1 MALPVLTPASQT
13 SKSVLPS
20 GGDPASVAAELPYGI
35 YAGSTYF
42 LSGAAEQVAYTF
54 KKLGGDVL
62 DIEITTGSVYA
73 SYEEGCLEYSYQIN
87 IHQSKNVLSDLLG
100 ATTGTFDHDGSLITG
115 PTGSNLKYPKF
126 TFNYSRRIGEG
137 FSSEAN
143 AGGYKTLYSASFDL
157 VQNQQDY
164 DLQSIISSSAATD
177 TSVDFYDKVG
187 NKKVYI
193 QRVYYRTPQSMWR
206 FYGYY
211 GGLNVVGNL
220 NYYGQFAD
228 DTTFELIPTWHNKLQ
243 AMAFEDHLYTRLSHY
258 SYEIYNNKLRLFPT
272 PDNSLV
278 NKMWVQFYVQQDP
291 WEEDADKQSGT
302 SGVNNMNALPFD
314 NVPYENINAI
324 GKHWIRR
331 YTLALSKEI
340 LGLNRGKFGSIPI
353 PGDSVTLNSAEL
365 LSQAK
370 EEQDSLKEEL
380 KTILDEMTYRA
391 LAENDAL
398 MVEANVKVQEEIP
411 LFIYQG

>member
-1 MALPVLTPASQT
+1 MALPVLTPVSQT
-13 SKSVLPS
+13 NKSVLPS

-42 LSGAAEQVAYTF
+42 LSGAADQVAYTY

-62 DIEITTGSVYA
+62 DVEITTGSVYA

-100 ATTGTFDHDGSLITG
+100 MTTGTFDHDGSIISG
-115 PTGSNLKYPKF
+115 PSGINLKYPKF
-126 TFNYSRRIGEG
+126 SLNLSRRIGEAL
-137 FSSEAN
+137 SSEAN
-143 AGGYKTLYSASFDL
+143 AGGYKTLYSASFDML
-157 VQNQQDY
+157 QGQQDY
-164 DLQSIISSSAATD
+164 DLQSIISSSASTDATLE
-177 TSVDFYDKVG
+177 FYNKVG
-187 NKKVYI
+187 DKKVYI

-211 GGLNVVGNL
+211 GGLNVVGNM
-220 NYYGQFAD
+220 NHYGQFAD
-228 DTTFELIPTWHNKLQ
+228 DSTFEIIPSWHNKLQ

-258 SYEIYNNKLRLFPT
+258 SFEIYNNKLRLFPT

-278 NKMWVQFYVQQDP
+278 DKMWVQFYVQQDP
-291 WEEDADKQSGT
+291 WEEDADKKTGID
-302 SGVNNMNALPFD
+302 GINNMNSLPFD
-314 NVPYENINAI
+314 NLPYENINAI

-370 EEQDSLKEEL
+370 DEQDSLKEEL
-380 KTILDEMTYRA
+380 KTILDEMTYQA
-391 LAENDAL
+391 VAEKSAATLESNA
-398 MVEANVKVQEEIP
+398 KVLEEIP